1 MRVRGRWRS
10 LRLTWQQQINLL
22 EYEQQILEELT
33 SEDGLCITAAGL
45 GWHRVVAAMLA
56 MHDDPQ
62 HGETCWASLLFH

>member
-1 MRVRGRWRS
+1 M
-10 LRLTWQQQINLL
+10 QQIPLPTTSPTHHIL
-22 EYEQQILEELT
+22 EYEQQILGELT

-62 HGETCWASLLFH
+62 HGETC

>member
-1 MRVRGRWRS
+1 MA
-10 LRLTWQQQINLL
+10 TAQQQGQAGSYQLL
-22 EYEQQILEELT
+22 NYEQQILEELA

-62 HGETCWASLLFH
+62 HGATSTAYYILLAGLS